1 MKTVIAFKISAV
13 FNKKQVL
20 ANFSPIREQA
30 NEKKN
35 HSNGICMLKVGRN

>member
-20 ANFSPIREQA
+20 ANFSPIRKTGER
-30 NEKKN
+30 EKKT
-35 HSNGICMLKVGRN
+35 IQMEYVC